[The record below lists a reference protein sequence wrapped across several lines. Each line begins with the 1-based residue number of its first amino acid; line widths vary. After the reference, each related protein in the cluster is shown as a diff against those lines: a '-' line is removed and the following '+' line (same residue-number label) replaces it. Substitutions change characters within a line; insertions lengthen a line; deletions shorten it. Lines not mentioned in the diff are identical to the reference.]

1 VTNIEKALSL
11 IATLSDQ
18 EKIQTIQDN
27 AEKRGASQ
35 VVEAAKARLLELNP
49 PKPPKQSKP
58 PKSRA

>member
-1 VTNIEKALSL
+1 M

-18 EKIQTIQDN
+18 EKIQTIHDN

-49 PKPPKQSKP
+49 PKPPKQPKA
-58 PKSRA
+58 PKSKA